1 MRGNCRTSGTLRKEE
16 GGNVFGLGSRTPIAL
31 TLLVKK
37 PSTEQQKAKIYY
49 YEIGSFLTKEQKL
62 AELKRLGSVLNEQL
76 QLSSITPSK
85 DHDWINKKDQLFETF
100 VPLGDKNNKDNRT
113 IFFSKLFIR
122 LC

>member
-37 PSTEQQKAKIYY
+37 PTTEQQKAKIYY
-49 YEIGSFLTKEQKL
+49 HEIGSFLTKEQKL
-62 AELKRLGSVLNEQL
+62 AELKRLGSVLNGQL